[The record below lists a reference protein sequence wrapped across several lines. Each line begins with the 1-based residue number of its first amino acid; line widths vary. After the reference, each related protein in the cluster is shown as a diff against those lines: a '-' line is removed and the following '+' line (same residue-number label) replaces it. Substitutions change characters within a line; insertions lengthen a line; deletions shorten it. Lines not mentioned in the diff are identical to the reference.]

1 MTLVVKHNRS
11 KIILTLV
18 LYLYFKQFFQKKHDI
33 NYSKMR
39 RDNALK
45 RRIKIRL
52 TWSEVNARISDAH
65 FRRMFRM
72 SRPCFQLI
80 CSTII
85 RSIGERSFKSQAYI
99 DAFLSEVNVIPS
111 SLYNI
116 YKVHEKTSGGVVSG
130 EVKLAITIRILAGG
144 SALDLA
150 VLFEVSEAHCKRL
163 FIDVLK
169 NWIIKTNIGQMDIGK
184 YLKDD
189 MAMK

>member
-1 MTLVVKHNRS
+1 MTRLVKHNRS

-18 LYLYFKQFFQKKHDI
+18 LYLYFKQFCQKKHDI

-39 RDNALK
+39 RNGALK

-72 SRPCFQLI
+72 SRPCFQLL
-80 CSTII
+80 CSKII
-85 RSIGERSFKSQAYI
+85 RSIGERSFKSQAYL
-99 DAFLSEVNVIPS
+99 DAFLSEENVIPS

-116 YKVHEKTSGGVVSG
+116 YKAHEKTSGGFVSG
-130 EVKLAITIRILAGG
+130 EVKLAITIRMLAGG

-150 VLFEVSEAHCKRL
+150 VLFDVSEAGPSS
-163 FIDVLK
+163 
-169 NWIIKTNIGQMDIGK
+169 TNFTNFT
-184 YLKDD
+184 
-189 MAMK
+189 